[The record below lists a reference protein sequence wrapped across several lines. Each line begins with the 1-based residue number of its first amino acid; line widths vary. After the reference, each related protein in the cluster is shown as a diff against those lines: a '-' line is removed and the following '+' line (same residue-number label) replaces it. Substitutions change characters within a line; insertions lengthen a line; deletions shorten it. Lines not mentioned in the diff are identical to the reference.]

1 MHVVIIDDDKFCL
14 LSTDNLVR
22 KMLYGSKTTL
32 CSSKEEFVAFI
43 NKMDDDIPDLL
54 ITDYNIGDFNGI
66 ELLLM
71 IREYYEKREKNVPF
85 PTFLLSGNDS
95 FIHLMNEKKSQLASG
110 FINKPLTKEKMK
122 IIISKLIK
130 QNRA

>member
-14 LSTDNLVR
+14 LSTDNMVR
-22 KMLYGSKTTL
+22 RILLGSKTTL

-43 NKMDDDIPDLL
+43 DKIDDDIPDLL

-71 IREYYEKREKNVPF
+71 IREYYQKQGKNVPF
-85 PTFLLSGNDS
+85 PTYLLSGNES
-95 FIHLMNEKKSQLASG
+95 FMNLMNEKKSQLATG
-110 FINKPLTKEKMK
+110 FINKPLTKEKMN
-122 IIISKLIK
+122 IMINKLIK
-130 QNRA
+130 QNRT